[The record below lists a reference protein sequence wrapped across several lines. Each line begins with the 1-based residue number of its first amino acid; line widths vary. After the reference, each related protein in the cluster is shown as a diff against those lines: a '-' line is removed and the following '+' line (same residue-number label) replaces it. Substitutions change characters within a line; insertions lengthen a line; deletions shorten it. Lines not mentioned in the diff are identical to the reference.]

1 MDAPLLLLWLDAR
14 AICLLGEKWPPGHLR
29 MKTQAWA
36 GGKAR
41 SCRPHTL
48 ATKERAVKNVL
59 PFERFIWFPFF
70 ERFPHLRF
78 QSAPSHRLPTCLL
91 LPCTPAVPRGEGRPM
106 RSPHPQSW
114 SCGLTP
120 SRQGPGAKE
129 PAGLCRFPRPGP
141 QFPHL

>member
-1 MDAPLLLLWLDAR
+1 MGWGQGSQL
-14 AICLLGEKWPPGHLR
+14 PP
-29 MKTQAWA
+29 
-36 GGKAR
+36 
-41 SCRPHTL
+41 PHTL
-48 ATKERAVKNVL
+48 ATKKRAVKNVL

-91 LPCTPAVPRGEGRPM
+91 LPCTPAVPRGEGRPT

-129 PAGLCRFPRPGP
+129 PAGLCLSQAWTSVSPPLKCHGWIPPGCLSTP
-141 QFPHL
+141 VVSELRN